1 MNNICLLICVEH
13 EKRYFGLI
21 ERQLQ
26 VYAVEHLRDKV
37 TIILKHT
44 LRRYLSGLPSS
55 EQPLIFPGYARV
67 MLFVCTSIKFIK
79 YVFFIS
85 SV

>member
-44 LRRYLSGLPSS
+44 LRRVGTSLDSLRLNSL
-55 EQPLIFPGYARV
+55 LIFPGYARV
-67 MLFVCTSIKFIK
+67 MLFSLHQLNV
-79 YVFFIS
+79 
-85 SV
+85 